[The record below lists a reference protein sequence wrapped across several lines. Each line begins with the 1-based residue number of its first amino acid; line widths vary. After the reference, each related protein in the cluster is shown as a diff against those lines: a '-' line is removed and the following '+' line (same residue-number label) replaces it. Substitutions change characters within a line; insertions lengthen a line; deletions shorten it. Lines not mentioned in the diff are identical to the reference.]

1 MKKCVQQ
8 KNRAFLSSL
17 PQIFLVF
24 AAVSILNGRTANA
37 EPEYNSFG
45 RRDPFV
51 PLVGVSAGG
60 TKSGLLGI
68 LSIDDVDLQ
77 GIVVDPGGDEAVI
90 INGDIIKKGETV
102 GRVYIEEVD
111 ENAVVIFIDEE
122 RFEKKLYE
130 R

>member
-1 MKKCVQQ
+1 M
-8 KNRAFLSSL
+8 
-17 PQIFLVF
+17 
-24 AAVSILNGRTANA
+24 
-37 EPEYNSFG
+37 
-45 RRDPFV
+45 
-51 PLVGVSAGG
+51 
-60 TKSGLLGI
+60 
-68 LSIDDVDLQ
+68 DLQ